1 MRLLHPA
8 QLFAALFCFALALSL
23 VAPSRPAF
31 AKPPAEV
38 AVTAL
43 ENYVAKPD
51 ASYRWEKRQE
61 REANGVKFVEL
72 RLVSQTW
79 KDIVWKHQLWIVS
92 PLDLPEQTSQ
102 GVLVISGGGWN
113 DELDKPFDPAKA
125 EEAKLPGEAPLLAQ
139 VVKQVKAPVALLSH
153 VPFQPVFDGMTEDEI
168 IAYTFE
174 QYLKT
179 RDPEWP
185 LLLPMAKA
193 AVRAMDATQEF
204 TKQEWKLDIKN
215 FTVTGASKRG
225 WTTWLT
231 GVVDPRATAIAPMVI
246 DMLNGPAQMKNQIA
260 SWGKYSEQI
269 EDYTRRGIQQQMD
282 TPAGREL
289 GAIVDPYTYR
299 DKLTQPKLL
308 IFGTNDPYWCLD
320 ACNFYWDDLKG
331 EKHLLYVPNKG
342 HGVEDFGRVLGTIG
356 AFQKEAAGQY
366 KLPDLKWDFDTSD
379 EKTTLTITSDQT
391 PQKVQVWLV
400 TAPTK
405 DFRESKW
412 VSQEVPASDGKY
424 VYDLAV
430 PSVGYAAVIG
440 EAVYKADGPPFYLST
455 NVRIVGG
462 PQADEAA
469 GK

>member
-1 MRLLHPA
+1 MRLLSPA
-8 QLFAALFCFALALSL
+8 CQNLIASWLVAALALL
-23 VAPSRPAF
+23 VVSRPAL
-31 AKPPAEV
+31 AARPATV
-38 AVTAL
+38 APADAL
-43 ENYVAKPD
+43 AAYVAKAD
-51 ASYRWEKRQE
+51 DSYRWEKRQE
-61 REANGVKFVEL
+61 RELSGVKFVEL

-79 KDIVWKHQLWIVS
+79 KDIVWKHQLWIARPAEVA
-92 PLDLPEQTSQ
+92 DASQ

-113 DELDKPFDPAKA
+113 DELDKPVDPAKA
-125 EEAKLPGEAPLLAQ
+125 SEAKLPGEAALLAQ
-139 VVKQVKAPVALLSH
+139 VVRQVKAPVALLSH

-185 LLLPMAKA
+185 LLLPMVKA

-204 TKQEWKLDIKN
+204 TKKEWQLDVKN

-231 GVVDPRATAIAPMVI
+231 GAVDPRATAIAPIVI

-282 TPAGREL
+282 TPAGHEL
-289 GAIVDPYTYR
+289 SAMVDPYSYR
-299 DKLTQPKLL
+299 HKLVQPKLL
-308 IFGTNDPYWCLD
+308 VMGTNDPYWCLD
-320 ACNFYWDDLKG
+320 ACNFYWGDLKG

-342 HGVEDFGRVLGTIG
+342 HGVDDFGRLLGTIG
-356 AFQKEAAGQY
+356 AFHRQAAGQF
-366 KLPDLKWDFDTSD
+366 KLPDLKWDYDSSD
-379 EKTTLTITSDQT
+379 EKTTLTMTSDVS
-391 PQKVQVWLV
+391 PQKVQVWLA

-412 VSQEVPASDGKY
+412 VSQDVAAADGRF
-424 VYDLAV
+424 VHELTV
-430 PSVGYAAVIG
+430 PSVGYAAIIG
-440 EAVYKADGPPFYLST
+440 EAVYRVDGPPFYLST

-462 PQADEAA
+462 PKSDEAG

>member
-8 QLFAALFCFALALSL
+8 QLFAALLCFALALGL
-23 VAPSRPAF
+23 LAPSRPAL

-38 AVTAL
+38 AATAL
-43 ENYVAKPD
+43 ETYVAKPD
-51 ASYRWEKRQE
+51 DSYRWEKRQQ
-61 REANGVKFVEL
+61 RELNGVEFVEL

-79 KDIVWKHQLWIVS
+79 KDIVWKHQLWIVR
-92 PLDLPEQTSQ
+92 PADLPDATQ
-102 GVLVISGGGWN
+102 GVLLISGGGWN
-113 DELDKPFDPAKA
+113 EDLDRPFDPAKA
-125 EEAKLPGEAPLLAQ
+125 AAEKLPGEVMLLAQ
-139 VVKQVKAPVALLSH
+139 MARSVKAPVALLSH

-168 IAYTFE
+168 MAYTFE

-204 TKQEWKLDIKN
+204 TKSEWKIDIKN

-231 GVVDPRATAIAPMVI
+231 GVVDPRANAIAPIVI
-246 DMLNGPAQMKNQIA
+246 DMLNGPVQMKNQIA

-299 DKLTQPKLL
+299 AKLTQPKLL
-308 IFGTNDPYWCLD
+308 VFGTNDPYWCLD
-320 ACNFYWDDLKG
+320 ACNFYWNDLQG
-331 EKHLLYVPNKG
+331 EKRLLYVPNKG
-342 HGVEDFGRVLGTIG
+342 HGVDDFGRLLGTIG
-356 AFQKEAAGQY
+356 AFHREAAGQI
-366 KLPDLKWDFDTSD
+366 KLPNLKWDYDSSD
-379 EKTTLTITSDQT
+379 EKTTLSITSDQT
-391 PQKVQVWLV
+391 PQKVQVWLA

-412 VSQEVPASDGKY
+412 VAQDVPAAEGKY
-424 VYDLAV
+424 VYNLAV

-440 EAVYKADGPPFYLST
+440 EAVYKIDGPPFYLST

-462 PQADEAA
+462 PKADEVG

>member
-1 MRLLHPA
+1 MRLLRPA
-8 QLFAALFCFALALSL
+8 NHFVALLFFALALGSI
-23 VAPSRPAF
+23 VASRPAV

-38 AVTAL
+38 AATAL
-43 ENYVAKPD
+43 ETYVAKPD
-51 ASYRWEKRQE
+51 DSYRWEKRQE
-61 REANGVKFVEL
+61 RELSGVKFVEL

-79 KDIVWKHQLWIVS
+79 KDIVWKHQLWIAR
-92 PLDLPEQTSQ
+92 PADLPDASQ

-113 DELDKPFDPAKA
+113 EDLDKPFDPAKA
-125 EEAKLPGEAPLLAQ
+125 AEEKLPGEAMLLAQ
-139 VVKQVKAPVALLSH
+139 MARSVKAPVALLTH

-204 TKQEWKLDIKN
+204 TKSEWKLDVKN

-231 GVVDPRATAIAPMVI
+231 GVVDPRATAIAPIVI
-246 DMLNGPAQMKNQIA
+246 DMLNGPVQMKNQIA

-299 DKLTQPKLL
+299 AKLTQPKLL
-308 IFGTNDPYWCLD
+308 VFGTNDPYWCLD
-320 ACNFYWDDLKG
+320 ACNFYWNDLQG

-342 HGVEDFGRVLGTIG
+342 HGVDDFGRLLGTIG
-356 AFQKEAAGQY
+356 AFHREAAGQI
-366 KLPDLKWDFDTSD
+366 KLPDLKWDHDTSD
-379 EKTTLTITSDQT
+379 EKTTLSITSDQT
-391 PQKVQVWLV
+391 PQKVQVWLA

-412 VSQEVPASDGKY
+412 VSQEVPAADGKF
-424 VYDLAV
+424 VHELTV

-440 EAVYKADGPPFYLST
+440 EAVYKIDGPPFYLST

-462 PQADEAA
+462 PKADETG